1 MKRFRPSII
10 LSVLAVLCFLSLPAN
25 AENGSV
31 AADISIRFVNR
42 VVYYPG
48 NSPSEPINVQIS
60 IANNGPETFRFK
72 LAEDHAFSLDFSA
85 TDTRNRPLAHTEDW
99 QRKRNTTRQVYFRE
113 VSLEPGET
121 YSFVENAKE
130 YLVVAEPG
138 MYVLNCL
145 FYPELKRKSDDSEP
159 SFRSNRLTLEVKP
172 SPGAAAAR
180 ILPVSPAT
188 AEVLQPEAI
197 PPDQVVTKIIT
208 ARQRSEWNQFFLY
221 LDLEKMLSRDP
232 ARDRRYRAESEQGRY
247 RMIEDYRA
255 ELMNETS
262 SDRDIST
269 IPVEFEVERTEY
281 AGNRGTVQVIEW
293 FKYPS
298 FREKKRYTYELESRD
313 GIWRV
318 YGFSVQN
325 LGTE

>member
-1 MKRFRPSII
+1 MKRLRPSII
-10 LSVLAVLCFLSLPAN
+10 FAALAVSGALSLPVQAQSGT
-25 AENGSV
+25 AS
-31 AADISIRFVNR
+31 ADISIRFVNR
-42 VVYYPG
+42 TVYYPG
-48 NSPSEPINVQIS
+48 NSPSEPVNVQIS
-60 IANNGPETFRFK
+60 IANNGPETLRFK
-72 LAEDHAFSLDFSA
+72 LAEDHAFSLDFTA
-85 TDTRNRPLAHTEDW
+85 ADTRNRPLAHTEDW

-121 YSFVENAKE
+121 YSFIENVKD
-130 YLVVAEPG
+130 YLVVADPG
-138 MYVLNCL
+138 MYVLSCA

-159 SFRSNRLTLEVKP
+159 SSRSNRLTLEVKP

-180 ILPVSPAT
+180 ILPVSPIT

-232 ARDRRYRAESEQGRY
+232 AKDRRYRAESETGRY

-262 SDRDIST
+262 NDRDIST
-269 IPVEFEVERTEY
+269 IPVEFEIERTEY
-281 AGNRGTVQVIEW
+281 AGNRGTVEVLEW

-318 YGFSVQN
+318 FGFSVQN

>member
-1 MKRFRPSII
+1 MKRLRSSII
-10 LSVLAVLCFLSLPAN
+10 GATLLALCAIALPA
-25 AENGSV
+25 
-31 AADISIRFVNR
+31 AANDAPASADVSIRFYNR
-42 VVYYPG
+42 TVYYPG
-48 NSPSEPINVQIS
+48 NSPSEPVYVQVS
-60 IANNGPETFRFK
+60 IANNGPETYRFK
-72 LAEDHAFSLDFSA
+72 LAEDHGFSLDFFA
-85 TDTRNRPLAHTEDW
+85 TNTRNQPLPHTEDW

-121 YSFVENAKE
+121 YSFVENVKD
-130 YLVVAEPG
+130 YLTVTDPG
-138 MYVLNCL
+138 MYVLGCS

-159 SFRSNRLTLEVKP
+159 SSRSNRLTLEVKP
-172 SPGAAAAR
+172 SPGAAAVR
-180 ILPVSPAT
+180 ILPVSPT
-188 AEVLQPEAI
+188 TSEVLQPEAI
-197 PPDQVVTKIIT
+197 PPDQVVTKVIT

-221 LDLEKMLSRDP
+221 LDLEKMLARDP

-247 RMIEDYRA
+247 RMLEDYRT

-262 SDRDIST
+262 NDRDIST
-269 IPVEFEVERTEY
+269 IPVEFEIERTEY
-281 AGNRGTVQVIEW
+281 AGNRGTVEVIEW

-318 YGFSVQN
+318 YGFNVQN